1 MGRSVGRSIFWGVLV
16 GLLMMG
22 AGLPAQA
29 AYTKLYSFP
38 NATGASQTSVKATL
52 SSLKSITAATA
63 TPNTWSAPATPGKP
77 AIGSAVV
84 SGVYCTTLTFGTSP
98 AVANGTSA
106 TVGWTT
112 SDNNCRLRDLRWG
125 GGQVPVPT
133 QLGGVPG
140 GGAFVYDPESQTL
153 TVIITNDNLKS
164 NQYLSLSDIVYQLGA
179 PLDFPDLTTLAGPA
193 LPADVDLL
201 VDAIV
206 SDLQALRANVEE
218 YAASGATGPD
228 AESLLGKIDDAIT
241 YLQNGQIAYDAIPS
255 RRSQALA
262 LWGKAAQ
269 RMATFISEVK
279 GSAHGNL
286 DPSYASRWLG
296 YLVASGIAPASAE
309 GDGEW
314 PATAPPIRDNIAAL
328 PAYPTDLIQ
337 SLEPLPP
344 GTPLPIT
351 DTGVKG
357 YPDPLVGYRQ
367 WPVDILKPG
376 QCTAFVV
383 PNVCPGDA
391 FVMHGSV
398 FDGDDVDRLDWAE
411 QETVPPCRDDLG
423 PVDNIPPP
431 PA

>member
-1 MGRSVGRSIFWGVLV
+1 MCRPVGSSIFWGVLAA
-16 GLLMMG
+16 LLAIG
-22 AGLPAQA
+22 FALPAQA

-52 SSLKSITAATA
+52 SSLKSITASTS
-63 TPNTWSAPATPGKP
+63 TPSGWSVYPKP
-77 AIGSAVV
+77 TIGNVVV
-84 SGVYCTTLTFGTSP
+84 SGVYCTTLTFGAAPAP
-98 AVANGTSA
+98 AVANGTSV

-164 NQYLSLSDIVYQLGA
+164 SQYLSLSDIVYQHLVGA
-179 PLDFPDLTTLAGPA
+179 PLDPFPGLTSVAGPA
-193 LPADVDLL
+193 LPADVDAL

-206 SDLQALRANVEE
+206 LDLQALRANVEE

-255 RRSQALA
+255 RRAQALR

-269 RMATFISEVK
+269 RLATFISEVK
-279 GSAHGNL
+279 GSANGNL

-296 YLVASGIAPASAE
+296 YFVTGGIAPASRE
-309 GDGEW
+309 GDGEG
-314 PATAPPIRDNIAAL
+314 PVTAPQIRDALNAL
-328 PAYPTDLIQ
+328 PASPGDLIQ

-344 GTPLPIT
+344 GAPLPIT
-351 DTGVKG
+351 DTGAEG
-357 YPDPLVGYRQ
+357 YPDPLLGYRQ

-383 PNVCPGDA
+383 PNVLPGDA

-411 QETVPPCRDDLG
+411 QETVPGYLG
-423 PVDNIPPP
+423 DVPTDTTPIR
-431 PA
+431 